1 MCALKCFSRLKICE
15 HIEDAFFSN
24 RSPLTQFRLDF
35 FGQSVTGGGAPRTP
49 PPVSLE
55 PIMLGS

>member
-24 RSPLTQFRLDF
+24 RSPLKTVVSKNVVSTSDT
-35 FGQSVTGGGAPRTP
+35 SVINLLVG
-49 PPVSLE
+49 
-55 PIMLGS
+55 